1 MAEPHPS
8 EGSSTSNDASAE
20 RSESTVE
27 VELNIKTLDS
37 QMYSFRVDKNVI
49 LI

>member
-8 EGSSTSNDASAE
+8 EGSSSGSVSAG
-20 RSESTVE
+20 SSDSI

-37 QMYSFRVDKNVI
+37 QMYSFQVDKNVI
-49 LI
+49 LFSH